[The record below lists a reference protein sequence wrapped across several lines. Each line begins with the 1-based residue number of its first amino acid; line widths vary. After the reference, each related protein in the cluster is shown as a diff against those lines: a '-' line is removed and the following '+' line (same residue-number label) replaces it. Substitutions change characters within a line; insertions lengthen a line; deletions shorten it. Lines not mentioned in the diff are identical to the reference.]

1 MSIEIISVKNLRFR
15 YNSLDVLSEIS
26 FSLKTGDYIGL
37 VGPNGSGKTTLLKVI
52 LGLVRPDE
60 GEVRLFGQNSTDFT
74 QWQRIGYLPQKP
86 AALNPHFPV
95 TVGEIIA
102 LGLLSR
108 KKYPRQM
115 NRSDEAAI
123 SSVLDLLDI
132 RDIRDRLIG
141 ELSGGQQQRVF
152 LARAIVNDPDLL
164 ILDEPSTAL
173 DPETRERFFVL
184 MGSLNKEKN
193 MAIIIV
199 THDTGNIGRFAS
211 KLLYLDKKLLFFGSF
226 EDFCGSTEIT
236 RLFGEFSQHVICHRH
251 D

>member
-86 AALNPHFPV
+86 AALNPYFPV

-108 KKYPRQM
+108 KKYPRHM
-115 NRSDEAAI
+115 NRLDEAAI
-123 SSVLDLLDI
+123 CSVLDLLDI

-173 DPETRERFFVL
+173 DPETRERFFAL